1 MSSHYNST
9 LICHE
14 IVIDESQ
21 NIQLSKR
28 TLDSLKLDRR
38 YQEEKKK
45 KREITGNAEIN
56 CLMVVCLCITFSIA
70 GMG

>member
-1 MSSHYNST
+1 MSSRSNST
-9 LICHE
+9 LICRE
-14 IVIDESQ
+14 IVRDESQ

-45 KREITGNAEIN
+45 KRLLEM
-56 CLMVVCLCITFSIA
+56 LK
-70 GMG
+70 